1 MSIIRILPE
10 DVSNRIAAGEVV
22 ERPASVVKE
31 LVENALDA
39 GTTRLTIQVDR
50 GGRSLVRVIDNG
62 CGMDAED
69 ALMCLEAHATSKIR
83 ERTDIGDIRTLGF
96 RGEALPSIASVTRF
110 QLRTRPHDADEGTE
124 VNATGGVIQ
133 NVGPTGCAPGTTV
146 QVRDLFFNLPARKK
160 FLRSIATEESHI
172 QEIVQLLAFAHPE
185 VSFDL
190 SFDDRTVLSVQGGSD
205 LRTRAAML
213 LGRETVAAMVPV
225 DHTDDHIQVTGFAAR
240 PGLTRSTRRDQR
252 TFVNGRP
259 VTAGGIHFAIRDA
272 YHSMVMKGRYPPVLL
287 FITLP
292 PDRVDINVH
301 PAKREVRFREHRQ
314 VGEVVGAGIRQALR
328 GMPQP
333 GIVPSPE
340 AAQPQMM
347 PPAAPVILPSA
358 APDMAGAAETVSTSA
373 VPSMPPSPPAAACP
387 EAPPPP
393 PMPATTSITAA
404 DPDELPRLRV
414 IGAITD
420 LYLLAE
426 GSTGLVLIDQH
437 AAHERVM
444 FERILQQAQSKD
456 GTGQGLLIPITID
469 LSAADANALRE
480 NLDAMASLGFAIED
494 FGGNSFIVSAVP
506 AHFPQEN
513 VAGMLRDIIDDLRDG
528 LLRERRADESAIA
541 MAACKAAVKAH
552 DHLAA
557 SEIDKLLEALGDTQL
572 PYTCPHGRPTMI
584 NISFAELEKRFGR
597 RV

>member
-10 DVSNRIAAGEVV
+10 DVSNRIAAGEVI

-110 QLRTRPHDADEGTE
+110 QLRTRPNDADEGTE
-124 VNATGGVIQ
+124 VNVTGGVIQ

-146 QVRDLFFNLPARKK
+146 QVRNLFFNLPARKK

-190 SFDDRTVLSVQGGSD
+190 SFDDRSILSVQGGSD
-205 LRTRAAML
+205 MRTRAAML
-213 LGRETVAAMVPV
+213 LGRETVAGMVPV
-225 DHTDDHIQVTGFAAR
+225 DHADDHIHVTGFAAR

-259 VTAGGIHFAIRDA
+259 VTADGIHFAIRDA

-314 VGEVVGAGIRQALR
+314 VGEVVSAGIRQALR
-328 GMPQP
+328 GLSQP
-333 GIVPSPE
+333 EIIPSP
-340 AAQPQMM
+340 AQPQMM
-347 PPAAPVILPSA
+347 PAAAQVILPSN
-358 APDMAGAAETVSTSA
+358 APDTADAAETISPSP
-373 VPSMPPSPPAAACP
+373 VPSMPGPSSAPAYPDAL
-387 EAPPPP
+387 PPP
-393 PMPATTSITAA
+393 PMPASTSISAA
-404 DPDELPRLRV
+404 DPDELLRLRV

-494 FGGNSFIVSAVP
+494 FGGNSFIISAVP

-513 VAGMLRDIIDDLRDG
+513 VAGMLHDIIDDLRDRP
-528 LLRERRADESAIA
+528 LRERRADEGAIA

-552 DHLAA
+552 DHLEA
-557 SEIDKLLEALGDTQL
+557 SEIDKLLEELGNTQL

-597 RV
+597 RA

>member
-10 DVSNRIAAGEVV
+10 DVSNRIAAGEVI

-110 QLRTRPHDADEGTE
+110 QLRTRPNDADEGTE
-124 VNATGGVIQ
+124 VNVTGGVIQ

-146 QVRDLFFNLPARKK
+146 QVRNLFFNLPARKK

-172 QEIVQLLAFAHPE
+172 QEIVQLLALAHPE

-190 SFDDRTVLSVQGGSD
+190 SFDDRSILSVQGGSD
-205 LRTRAAML
+205 MRTRAAML
-213 LGRETVAAMVPV
+213 LGRETVAGMVPV
-225 DHTDDHIQVTGFAAR
+225 DHADDHIHVTGFAAR

-259 VTAGGIHFAIRDA
+259 VTADGIHFAIRDA

-314 VGEVVGAGIRQALR
+314 VGEVVSAGIRQALR
-328 GMPQP
+328 GLSQP
-333 GIVPSPE
+333 EIIPSP
-340 AAQPQMM
+340 AQPQMM
-347 PPAAPVILPSA
+347 PAAAQVILPSN
-358 APDMAGAAETVSTSA
+358 APDTADAAETISPSP
-373 VPSMPPSPPAAACP
+373 VPSMPGPSSAPAYPDAL
-387 EAPPPP
+387 PPP
-393 PMPATTSITAA
+393 PMPASTSISAA
-404 DPDELPRLRV
+404 DPDELLRLRV

-494 FGGNSFIVSAVP
+494 FGGNSFIISAVP

-513 VAGMLRDIIDDLRDG
+513 VAGMLHDIIDDLRDRP
-528 LLRERRADESAIA
+528 LRERRADEGAIA

-552 DHLAA
+552 DHLEA
-557 SEIDKLLEALGDTQL
+557 SEIDKLLEELGNTQL

-597 RV
+597 RA

>member
-10 DVSNRIAAGEVV
+10 DVSNRIAAGEVI

-110 QLRTRPHDADEGTE
+110 QLRTRPQDADEGTE
-124 VNATGGVIQ
+124 VNVTGGVIQ

-146 QVRDLFFNLPARKK
+146 QVRNLFFNLPARKK

-190 SFDDRTVLSVQGGSD
+190 FFDDRSILSVQGGSD
-205 LRTRAAML
+205 MRTRAAML

-225 DHTDDHIQVTGFAAR
+225 DHTDDHIHVTGFAAR

-259 VTAGGIHFAIRDA
+259 VTADGIHFAIRDA

-314 VGEVVGAGIRQALR
+314 VGEVVSAGIRQALR
-328 GMPQP
+328 GLSQP
-333 GIVPSPE
+333 EIIPSPSP
-340 AAQPQMM
+340 AQPQMM
-347 PPAAPVILPSA
+347 P
-358 APDMAGAAETVSTSA
+358 
-373 VPSMPPSPPAAACP
+373 AAA
-387 EAPPPP
+387 
-393 PMPATTSITAA
+393 
-404 DPDELPRLRV
+404 
-414 IGAITD
+414 
-420 LYLLAE
+420 
-426 GSTGLVLIDQH
+426 
-437 AAHERVM
+437 
-444 FERILQQAQSKD
+444 
-456 GTGQGLLIPITID
+456 
-469 LSAADANALRE
+469 
-480 NLDAMASLGFAIED
+480 
-494 FGGNSFIVSAVP
+494 
-506 AHFPQEN
+506 
-513 VAGMLRDIIDDLRDG
+513 
-528 LLRERRADESAIA
+528 
-541 MAACKAAVKAH
+541 
-552 DHLAA
+552 
-557 SEIDKLLEALGDTQL
+557 
-572 PYTCPHGRPTMI
+572 
-584 NISFAELEKRFGR
+584 
-597 RV
+597 

>member
-1 MSIIRILPE
+1 LSIIRILPE
-10 DVSNRIAAGEVV
+10 DVSNRIAAGEVI

-110 QLRTRPHDADEGTE
+110 QLRTRPNDADEGTE
-124 VNATGGVIQ
+124 VNVTGGVIQ

-146 QVRDLFFNLPARKK
+146 QVRNLFFNLPARKK

-172 QEIVQLLAFAHPE
+172 QEIVQLLALAHPE

-190 SFDDRTVLSVQGGSD
+190 SFDDRSILSVQGGSD
-205 LRTRAAML
+205 MRTRAAML
-213 LGRETVAAMVPV
+213 LGRETVAGMVPV
-225 DHTDDHIQVTGFAAR
+225 DHADDHIHVTGFAAR

-259 VTAGGIHFAIRDA
+259 VTADGIHFAIRDA

-314 VGEVVGAGIRQALR
+314 VGEVVSAGIRQALR
-328 GMPQP
+328 GLSQP
-333 GIVPSPE
+333 EIIPSP
-340 AAQPQMM
+340 AQPQMM
-347 PPAAPVILPSA
+347 PAAAQVILPSN
-358 APDMAGAAETVSTSA
+358 APDTADAAETISPSP
-373 VPSMPPSPPAAACP
+373 VPSMPGPSSAPAYPDAL
-387 EAPPPP
+387 PPP
-393 PMPATTSITAA
+393 PMPASTSISAA
-404 DPDELPRLRV
+404 DPDELLRLRV

-494 FGGNSFIVSAVP
+494 FGGNSFIISAVP

-513 VAGMLRDIIDDLRDG
+513 VAGMLHDIIDDLRDRP
-528 LLRERRADESAIA
+528 LRERRADEGAIA

-552 DHLAA
+552 DHLEA
-557 SEIDKLLEALGDTQL
+557 SEIDKLLEELGNTQL

-597 RV
+597 RA

>member
-1 MSIIRILPE
+1 LSIIRILPE
-10 DVSNRIAAGEVV
+10 DVSNRIAAGEVI

-124 VNATGGVIQ
+124 VKVTGGVIQ

-146 QVRDLFFNLPARKK
+146 QVRNLFFNLPARKK

-172 QEIVQLLAFAHPE
+172 QEIVQLLALAHPE

-190 SFDDRTVLSVQGGSD
+190 SFDDRNILSVQGGSD
-205 LRTRAAML
+205 MRTRAAML
-213 LGRETVAAMVPV
+213 LGRETVAGMVPV
-225 DHTDDHIQVTGFAAR
+225 DHTDDHIHVTGYAAR

-259 VTAGGIHFAIRDA
+259 VTADGIHFAIRDA
-272 YHSMVMKGRYPPVLL
+272 YHSMVMKGRYPPVIL

-314 VGEVVGAGIRQALR
+314 VGEVVSAGIRQALR
-328 GMPQP
+328 GLSQP
-333 GIVPSPE
+333 EIIPSPV
-340 AAQPQMM
+340 QPQMM
-347 PPAAPVILPSA
+347 PVVPQVILPSN
-358 APDMAGAAETVSTSA
+358 APDTADAVETISPSP
-373 VPSMPPSPPAAACP
+373 VPSMPRPSFAPACP
-387 EAPPPP
+387 DALPPP
-393 PMPATTSITAA
+393 PMPTSTSISVA
-404 DPDELPRLRV
+404 DPDELLRLRV

-420 LYLLAE
+420 MYLLAE

-444 FERILQQAQSKD
+444 FEKILQQAQSKD

-469 LSAADANALRE
+469 LSAADANALLE

-494 FGGNSFIVSAVP
+494 FGGNSFIISAVP

-513 VAGMLRDIIDDLRDG
+513 VGGMLHDIIADLRDG
-528 LLRERRADESAIA
+528 PLRERRADEGTIA

-552 DHLAA
+552 DHLEV
-557 SEIDKLLEALGDTQL
+557 SEIDKLLEELGNTQL

-597 RV
+597 RA